1 MTKTEET
8 KLPEKK
14 ETDYGKRNAAREDF
28 VKKARAF
35 LIQNKA
41 AKTTLARCF
50 GVPIK
55 DVKVDV
61 LSLLFTVMGEDI
73 YETDIAGYGS
83 ELEAY
88 FYVLTMM
95 AYCNFSD
102 TDQYASVS
110 DIDDGHDNGKNYI
123 PFEKKLK
130 SLYNEGPD
138 TTKRK
143 ICRFLTLSLKDG
155 KVFVRELTRLTKLVG
170 RNNLNDVDFYKLL
183 RDLRTWDLYSSEY
196 RSVSKTKYNW
206 SKTIFLQTKNN
217 EEAE

>member
-1 MTKTEET
+1 MTNNKIKSSE
-8 KLPEKK
+8 EKK
-14 ETDYGKRNAAREDF
+14 PDYEERNMAREDF

-41 AKTTLARCF
+41 AKTTLARYF
-50 GVPIK
+50 GTSIK

-61 LSLLFTVMGEDI
+61 LSLLFTVMGENI
-73 YETDIAGYGS
+73 YEKDVRKYGS

-95 AYCNFSD
+95 AYCKFND
-102 TDQYASVS
+102 N
-110 DIDDGHDNGKNYI
+110 DNGNSTDSKNFI
-123 PFEKKLK
+123 PFEKKIK
-130 SLYNEGPD
+130 SLYDEGSD
-138 TTKRK
+138 STKRK

-155 KVFVRELTRLTKLVG
+155 RVFVRELTKLVKLIG
-170 RNNLNDVDFYKLL
+170 RNNLNDVDFLKLL

>member
-1 MTKTEET
+1 MTKNKIKSSE
-8 KLPEKK
+8 EKK
-14 ETDYGKRNAAREDF
+14 PDYEERNMAREDF

-55 DVKVDV
+55 DVKVDA
-61 LSLLFTVMGEDI
+61 LSLLFAVMGEDI
-73 YETDIAGYGS
+73 YETDIARYGS

-95 AYCNFSD
+95 AYCKFND
-102 TDQYASVS
+102 N
-110 DIDDGHDNGKNYI
+110 DNGNSTDSKNFI
-123 PFEKKLK
+123 PFEKKIK
-130 SLYNEGPD
+130 SLYDEGSD
-138 TTKRK
+138 STKRK

-155 KVFVRELTRLTKLVG
+155 RVFVRELTRLVKLIG
-170 RNNLNDVDFYKLL
+170 RNNLNDVDFLKLL

-206 SKTIFLQTKNN
+206 SKTIFLQTKVN
-217 EEAE
+217 EEA

>member
-1 MTKTEET
+1 MTTNEVKTPE
-8 KLPEKK
+8 EKK
-14 ETDYGKRNAAREDF
+14 TDYEEKSVAREEF
-28 VKKARAF
+28 VKKAYIF

-50 GVPIK
+50 GMSIK

-61 LSLLFTVMGEDI
+61 LALLFTVMGENI
-73 YETDIAGYGS
+73 YEKDVRKYGA

-95 AYCNFSD
+95 AYCKFND
-102 TDQYASVS
+102 N
-110 DIDDGHDNGKNYI
+110 DNGNSTDSKNFI

-130 SLYNEGPD
+130 SLYDEGSD

-143 ICRFLTLSLKDG
+143 ICKFLTLSLKDG
-155 KVFVRELTRLTKLVG
+155 RVFVKELTRLVKLIG
-170 RNNLNDVDFYKLL
+170 RNNLNNVDFLKFL
-183 RDLRTWDLYSSEY
+183 RDLRAWDSYSSEY

-206 SKTIFLQTKNN
+206 SKTIFLQTKIN
-217 EEAE
+217 EEV

>member
-1 MTKTEET
+1 MTNNKIKSSE
-8 KLPEKK
+8 EKK
-14 ETDYGKRNAAREDF
+14 PDYEERSMAREDF

-41 AKTTLARCF
+41 AKTTLARYF
-50 GVPIK
+50 GTSIK

-73 YETDIAGYGS
+73 YETDIKRYGS

-88 FYVLTMM
+88 FYVLTMI

-102 TDQYASVS
+102 TNQYAGAS
-110 DIDDGHDNGKNYI
+110 DIDDDGHNNGKKYI

-130 SLYNEGPD
+130 SLYDEGSD

-155 KVFVRELTRLTKLVG
+155 RVFVRDLTRLTKLIG
-170 RNNLNDVDFYKLL
+170 RNNLNDVDFLKLL

-206 SKTIFLQTKNN
+206 SKTIFLQTKVNK
-217 EEAE
+217 EA